1 MITDVSRGIGDHS
14 RLVGDATQSAPRV
27 AREAV
32 RPFVVSHPA
41 PSLPEQRAPH
51 GSAQVLKMVILLAIF
66 ALLNAGDLV
75 STYAGLHN
83 GMHEGNPLMSG
94 LLGYYGFNG
103 LIGYKIAVI
112 LAVSVGVFVL
122 RSFSKGIASA
132 TIWVC
137 NALVAV
143 VVILNVTQFLG
154 R

>member
-1 MITDVSRGIGDHS
+1 MITDVSRGIRDHS
-14 RLVGDATQSAPRV
+14 QLAGGATQSAPRV

-32 RPFVVSHPA
+32 RPFVVSHASPPLPA
-41 PSLPEQRAPH
+41 RRAPH
-51 GSAQVLKMVILLAIF
+51 GSAQVLKLAILLAIF

-75 STYAGLHN
+75 STYAGLRS

-94 LLGYYGFNG
+94 LLGSYGFDG
-103 LIGYKIAVI
+103 LIGYKVVVI

-122 RSFSKGIASA
+122 RTFSKGIASA